1 MPICPLRGEDCS
13 MSLSENHGTSPSNI
27 NTEEPKYEYH
37 RLMRRNSEYAW
48 WRPLALLG
56 TAVGFYVVLTVILL
70 VGLLIVLFSSLGS
83 QLDDPNNQIM
93 LAFEAM
99 NMADPFVF
107 LFTMLSLIALI
118 PVAYLAYLFLGP
130 RPVGL
135 LFSVTGKMR
144 WRWLGLCTG
153 ICLVLYAL
161 YFGISLGLEATG
173 AVASAQIPPENI
185 PANPLFFA
193 LLVVLLVPFQAA
205 AEELVFR
212 GLLMQTL
219 GSWLKH
225 PLFAILLPVP
235 LFTAGH
241 LYDIYGLLDV
251 AFFAIVAG
259 YLTWRTGG
267 LEAAI
272 AVHVINN
279 VGLFLLGAAGSIDIN
294 SSESSLSSLL
304 TSVAFTT
311 LVAYV
316 LLQVAK
322 RYALQRTA
330 GPEPRRQAPQLL
342 QPWPIHYP
350 AGTPTQAYWAPPA
363 TEQEAAY
370 PDQYPQQLP
379 SSAEGTTEDE
389 INGPPPPAR

>member
-1 MPICPLRGEDCS
+1 MSICPLRGEDCS
-13 MSLSENHGTSPSNI
+13 MSMSENHGTSPGSI
-27 NTEEPKYEYH
+27 NADEPRYEYH
-37 RLMRRNSEYAW
+37 RLMRRNSEYSW

-56 TAVGFYVVLTVILL
+56 TAVGFYVVLSIILL
-70 VGLLIVLFSSLGS
+70 AGLMIVLFSSMGS

-93 LAFEAM
+93 VAFEAN

-107 LFTMLSLIALI
+107 LFIMLSLIAFI

-144 WRWLGLCTG
+144 WRWLGLCAG

-173 AVASAQIPPENI
+173 AVASAQIPPENR
-185 PANPLFFA
+185 PAKPLFFA

-279 VGLFLLGAAGSIDIN
+279 VGLFLLGAAGAVDIN
-294 SSESSLSSLL
+294 SSQSSLSSLL
-304 TSVAFTT
+304 TSVAFTA
-311 LVAYV
+311 LVAYI
-316 LLQVAK
+316 LLQMAK
-322 RYALQRTA
+322 RYAVQRTA
-330 GPEPRRQAPQLL
+330 GPEPRRQTPQLL
-342 QPWPIHYP
+342 QPWPIHHP
-350 AGTPTQAYWAPPA
+350 AGTQTQAYWAPPI
-363 TEQEAAY
+363 TGQETSY
-370 PDQYPQQLP
+370 PSEYPQHSP
-379 SSAEGTTEDE
+379 YSAQTTNEDE
-389 INGPPPPAR
+389 INGPPPPGR